1 MNKVFIVA
9 QHGDASTDTIT
20 EGIKLAT
27 MLKKQAE
34 VFAYCY
40 EYFAGFEYYNPR
52 LAGIAQQAIM
62 KHREDEVREQ
72 LDRNDAN
79 AVPLHLVW
87 SKSLYEHV
95 CHHSARH
102 GFDLIIKGIHH
113 KDHYLP
119 TDWHLIRHTKVPLML
134 LCDNP
139 LNKANTI
146 LMAVD
151 LDASS
156 PQKQL
161 LNELVLEQ
169 GKLLAHATG
178 AQLHLAH
185 VIRVPKILRDMDVIN
200 IEEITDSAHQK
211 HAEKLKALG
220 LAAENIHLIA
230 GDPELC
236 LFELSCRLKS
246 RYLVIGARQRQ
257 GLLGYVLG
265 NTAEA
270 ILSRMRSNVLV
281 VPTHSMSKPAY

>member
-1 MNKVFIVA
+1 MSKVFIVA
-9 QHGDASTDTIT
+9 QQGNAHTDTIS
-20 EGIKLAT
+20 EGMKLANV
-27 MLKKQAE
+27 LNKQAE

-40 EYFAGFEYYNPR
+40 EYFSGAEYYNPR
-52 LAGIAQQAIM
+52 LAAVAQQALM
-62 KHREDEVREQ
+62 KRREEEVREQ
-72 LDRNDAN
+72 LKHIDASEI
-79 AVPLHLVW
+79 PLHLVW
-87 SKSLYEHV
+87 SKSLYEHA

-102 GFDLIIKGIHH
+102 GFDMIIKGIDN
-113 KDHYLP
+113 KEHYLP
-119 TDWHLIRHTKVPLML
+119 IDWHLIRHTQVPLML

-151 LDASS
+151 LDASN
-156 PQKQL
+156 PQKQS
-161 LNELVLEQ
+161 LNDFVVEQ
-169 GKLLAHATG
+169 AKMLANATG
-178 AQLHLAH
+178 AELHLAH
-185 VIRVPKILRDMDVIN
+185 VIRVPPILRDMDVIN
-200 IEEITDSAHQK
+200 IHEVTESAHQK
-211 HAEKLKALG
+211 HADKLKALG
-220 LAAENIHLIA
+220 LAPENIHLIA

-281 VPTHSMSKPAY
+281 VPKNSMSES